1 MRGRTGGYCFQVSNA
16 CELPFADESFDRVAA
31 LDVPITLIRGYLPLS
46 AMLATKQVFQNFRK
60 KGNRFE
66 HGYTSSGHPVCCA
79 VALRNIQI
87 IEEEHLCQ
95 NSAEVGEY
103 LLEKLMVLKGIRP
116 ILGDVRGRGLMIRLE
131 LRDPETGVP
140 LPEEDTFKIMMDTAM
155 MGVLLYYEKNL
166 LGLFPPLILEKSMAD
181 EIVAVLEKALDV
193 SKNGLKKRRI
203 RTLKVL
209 SERMMNRKGT
219 RGEGYD
225 S

>member
-1 MRGRTGGYCFQVSNA
+1 
-16 CELPFADESFDRVAA
+16 
-31 LDVPITLIRGYLPLS
+31 
-46 AMLATKQVFQNFRK
+46 
-60 KGNRFE
+60 
-66 HGYTSSGHPVCCA
+66 
-79 VALRNIQI
+79 
-87 IEEEHLCQ
+87 
-95 NSAEVGEY
+95 
-103 LLEKLMVLKGIRP
+103 
-116 ILGDVRGRGLMIRLE
+116 
-131 LRDPETGVP
+131 
-140 LPEEDTFKIMMDTAM
+140 MMDTAM